1 MSVTRKI
8 YQKDE
13 NGNFVEVADIGALAK
28 FILFEELND
37 ENKPAT
43 AVEIVARLRKELSD
57 AITAEANTRTT
68 EDGKLQAAIDKEIA
82 DRGTAVSG
90 EKTARESAVS
100 TLQTNINNEKTAREN
115 GDTSTLS
122 NAKTYAD
129 GKITQEVTD
138 RNTAI
143 SNAITQEVADRN
155 TAISNAMKKNGSF
168 LTELNNASSD
178 LRKALDALYKTT

>member
-8 YQKDE
+8 YQKNAD
-13 NGNFVEVADIGALAK
+13 GNFIEVADIGALAQYV
-28 FILFEELND
+28 LFEELND
-37 ENKPAT
+37 TNQPAT
-43 AVEIVARLRKELSD
+43 AVEIVKRLREELSD
-57 AITAEANTRTT
+57 AITTEANTRTT
-68 EDGKLQAAIDKEIA
+68 EDGKLQTAIDKEIA

-90 EKTARESAVS
+90 EKSARESAVS
-100 TLQTNINNEKTAREN
+100 TLQTNIDNEKTAREN

-143 SNAITQEVADRN
+143 SNAISQEVTDRN

-168 LTELNNASSD
+168 LTELNNTNSD
-178 LRKALDALYKTT
+178 LRKALDALYKS